1 MKVFINILYILL
13 ALMGC
18 IVFVV
23 LGVVNF
29 QNIAALIGSGVILAV
44 QVCLFVVNNI
54 RSVPARKERKNC
66 ATLILSFRTFSLSSM
81 ALEIVL
87 MLMLYVVFDK
97 SLSNLSFLYK
107 QAYVLLLLF
116 IVTIASVLFGK
127 LLKSRT
133 TKLTV
138 YVSGVVLLLAC
149 FVVPTDT
156 QWGIVVYYIMFFVG
170 FGQIAAW
177 LYSMF
182 VETMR
187 VAQISNLD
195 NQSVRHMQ
203 LRDQLGAM
211 IISQCV
217 FALVVFADN
226 LPLFVGWTTIL
237 QTLCSILLLVALF
250 FAIKQPLDYSYSNK
264 MDEYLSKTNPNI
276 NYELLQEQLQDTL
289 FTRRKSVFVAVAR
302 ALLKPFFPAKVIGK
316 ENVDTSHGAVVFVA
330 NHYEIYGPVVT
341 VLRMPFRVRPWIH
354 SRMLD
359 KTVLADQM
367 QRGVEGMFKKL
378 PKKIVD
384 KIPGMFVPLMYQALS
399 STEPIAVH
407 RDSSREVINTFNN
420 TVRALEQGDN
430 ILIFPEKPE
439 EGQWYSQFG
448 NVDAFYTGFADI
460 GRMYYKK
467 TGKNVLFYPVYVDKM
482 HHEIVI
488 GEGVQFDQ
496 CNERH
501 EEKQRIA
508 KKLNDSMKV
517 MASNAQQRYD
527 AEKNKKKK

>member
-54 RSVPARKERKNC
+54 CSVPARKERKNC

-107 QAYVLLLLF
+107 QVYVLLLLF

-133 TKLTV
+133 TKLAV

-149 FVVPTDT
+149 FLVPTDT
-156 QWGIVVYYIMFFVG
+156 QWGIVVYYVMFFVG

-384 KIPGMFVPLMYQALS
+384 KIPGMLVPLMYQALS

-448 NVDAFYTGFADI
+448 SVDSFYTGFADI

-467 TGKNVLFYPVYVDKM
+467 TGKSVLFYPVYVDKV
-482 HHEIVI
+482 HREIVI
-488 GEGVQFDQ
+488 GQGVQFDGT
-496 CNERH
+496 NERH

-508 KKLNDSMKV
+508 KELNDSMKV

>member
-29 QNIAALIGSGVILAV
+29 GNVTALICAGVILTV
-44 QVCLFVVNNI
+44 QIALFFLNNI
-54 RSVPARKERKNC
+54 RSVTARKERKNC
-66 ATLILSFRTFSLSSM
+66 STLKLSFRTFSLSATS
-81 ALEIVL
+81 LEIIL

-97 SLSNLSFLYK
+97 TLSNVSILYK

-116 IVTIASVLFGK
+116 IAIVASVLFGK

-133 TKLTV
+133 TKLAV

-149 FVVPTDT
+149 FLVPTDT
-156 QWGIVVYYIMFFVG
+156 QWGIVVYYVMFFVG

-367 QRGVEGMFKKL
+367 QRGIEGMFKKF

-384 KIPGMFVPLMYQALS
+384 KIPPMLVPLMYKTLA

-407 RDSSREVINTFNN
+407 RDNAREVIQTFNN

>member
-97 SLSNLSFLYK
+97 TLSNVSILYK

-116 IVTIASVLFGK
+116 IAIVASVLFGK

-149 FVVPTDT
+149 FLVPTDT
-156 QWGIVVYYIMFFVG
+156 QWGIVVYYVMFFVG

-367 QRGVEGMFKKL
+367 QRGIEGMFKKF

-384 KIPGMFVPLMYQALS
+384 KIPPMLVPLMYKTLA

-407 RDSSREVINTFNN
+407 RDNAREVIQTFNN

-508 KKLNDSMKV
+508 KELNDSMKV